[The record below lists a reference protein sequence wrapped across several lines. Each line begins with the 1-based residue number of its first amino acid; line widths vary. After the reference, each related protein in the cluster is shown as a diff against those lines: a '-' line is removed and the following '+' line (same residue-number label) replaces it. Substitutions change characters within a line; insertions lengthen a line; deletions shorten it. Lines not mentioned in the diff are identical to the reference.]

1 MAFQKNT
8 IAQRIALE
16 GGKAI
21 EDQLKAL
28 GDAGEKA
35 FKQIQNAA
43 IKADFGKFSAS
54 LSKFGGDLAT
64 VGGRPP
70 RRAARRQPDR
80 CRRWRNGGCAWLGQG
95 RR

>member
-8 IAQRIALE
+8 IAQRIGLE

-35 FKQIQNAA
+35 FNQIKNAA
-43 IKADFGKFSAS
+43 IKADLDKFSAS
-54 LSKFGGDLAT
+54 LSKVGNDLAA
-64 VGGRPP
+64 VV
-70 RRAARRQPDR
+70 RRVALLPLPASHRIDR
-80 CRRWRNGGCAWLGQG
+80 IFK
-95 RR
+95 